1 MDMMKVA
8 NVIFMDKMVENEIYS
23 HCIRK
28 LNCHYMPEETM
39 EQQAF
44 GLVGGRID
52 NNVLSVQMVIPL
64 CENFRYDQS
73 MRDDMNEAIINYSI
87 PAELAVE
94 ERAWTASPKEVQK
107 ALALFDKYDLSL
119 IGSYHMHHE
128 NSWNGIQSKELPSK
142 LDEYLARDSEMV
154 MFIVYISDTGEA
166 KVRAFYEGKLGE
178 EIKIFLK

>member
-1 MDMMKVA
+1 MMKVA
-8 NVIFMDKMVENEIYS
+8 NVIFMDKAAGNEMSS

-28 LNCHYMPEETM
+28 LNGHFTPGETM

-52 NNVLSVQMVIPL
+52 NNEFSVKMAIPL

-73 MRDDMNEAIINYSI
+73 MSDDMNEAIINYSI

-94 ERAWTASPKEVQK
+94 ERAWIASPKEVEK
-107 ALALFDKYDLSL
+107 ALVLFDKHDLSL
-119 IGSYHMHHE
+119 IGSYHMHHN

-154 MFIVYISDTGEA
+154 MFIVYVSESGEA
-166 KVRAFYEGKLGE
+166 NVRAFYEGKPWE
-178 EIKIFLK
+178 EIEIFLK

>member
-1 MDMMKVA
+1 MMKVA
-8 NVIFMDKMVENEIYS
+8 NVIFMDKMVENEMYS

-28 LNCHYMPEETM
+28 LNRHFLLEETM

-44 GLVGGRID
+44 GLLGGRLD
-52 NNVLSVQMVIPL
+52 NNVLSVQMILPL

-73 MRDDMNEAIINYSI
+73 MRDEMNEAIINYSI
-87 PAELAVE
+87 PAALAVE
-94 ERAWTASPKEVQK
+94 ERAWIASPKEVQK
-107 ALALFDKYDLSL
+107 GLALFEEYDLSL

-154 MFIVYISDTGEA
+154 MFIVYISESGEA
-166 KVRAFYEGKLGE
+166 KVRAFYEGKIGE
-178 EIKIFLK
+178 EIEIFLK